1 MVKQPASL
9 SRVAPHPAARPVRF
23 LRNGPTPRLTQPAG
37 GAAKS
42 RPRRGPESGNVL
54 FPTLRSRLAR
64 SILAHARRTSSGH
77 DRSSIPSLKTSGLF
91 HPSLDERAPTTSL
104 VRPGDVSVPD
114 RLSPQPRCA
123 FSLSRTRR
131 RRSLRFPF
139 AVRNLVHRLEQRLRS
154 SFPCF
159 AIPNRQV
166 VACADERQTLLK
178 VRSLDD
184 LLGQD
189 DPSLGVPTQPIDHPV
204 IRFVK
209 FLFIFAGH
217 QTHSPLRDQLAVII
231 L

>member
-42 RPRRGPESGNVL
+42 RPQRGPESGNVL

-64 SILAHARRTSSGH
+64 SILAHARRTSSRH
-77 DRSSIPSLKTSGLF
+77 DRSSIPSLTTRGLF

-104 VRPGDVSVPD
+104 FRPGDVSVPD
-114 RLSPQPRCA
+114 RLSPQPRNA
-123 FSLSRTRR
+123 LTLSGARCRR
-131 RRSLRFPF
+131 LRFPF
-139 AVRNLVHRLEQRLRS
+139 AVRNLVHRLKQRLGS
-154 SFPCF
+154 SFPGF
-159 AIPNRQV
+159 AIPDGQV
-166 VACADERQTLLK
+166 ISGPDERQTLPK

-184 LLGQD
+184 LLRQD

-204 IRFVK
+204 IRFV
-209 FLFIFAGH
+209 
-217 QTHSPLRDQLAVII
+217 
-231 L
+231 

>member
-42 RPRRGPESGNVL
+42 RPQRGPESGNVL

-77 DRSSIPSLKTSGLF
+77 DRSSIPSLTTRGLS

-104 VRPGDVSVPD
+104 FRPGDVSVPD
-114 RLSPQPRCA
+114 RLSPQPRNA
-123 FSLSRTRR
+123 LTLSRARR

-139 AVRNLVHRLEQRLRS
+139 AVRNLVHRLEQRLGS
-154 SFPCF
+154 SFPGL
-159 AIPNRQV
+159 AIPDCQ
-166 VACADERQTLLK
+166 
-178 VRSLDD
+178 
-184 LLGQD
+184 GI
-189 DPSLGVPTQPIDHPV
+189 PGP
-204 IRFVK
+204 
-209 FLFIFAGH
+209 
-217 QTHSPLRDQLAVII
+217 
-231 L
+231 